1 MNADVPNLRLVAA
14 PAEAVPGAP
23 DTVDR
28 ISTIVSLLFLA
39 GQGVDSIQSAAES
52 PYVRERAA
60 MTSAVLEAALRE
72 LRDLA
77 SSGSR
82 NSAS

>member
-1 MNADVPNLRLVAA
+1 MNADVTNLRLVAA
-14 PAEAVPGAP
+14 PAEAARGAP

-39 GQGVDSIQSAAES
+39 GQGVDSVQSSAES

-60 MTSAVLEAALRE
+60 MTAEVLEAALRE
-72 LRDLA
+72 LRALA
-77 SSGSR
+77 SSLR
-82 NSAS
+82 PNSAP